1 MNTNDGL
8 SWYWLLVFFLILWAI
23 GDGISIYWE
32 YIYYKGYLYPDEF
45 DEKLWILIRAL
56 SDQWLLIER
65 PWNNE
70 SYREILLR
78 RIVNIMNVSIQYDF

>member
-1 MNTNDGL
+1 ME
-8 SWYWLLVFFLILWAI
+8 LVFTE
-23 GDGISIYWE
+23 S
-32 YIYYKGYLYPDEF
+32 IYYKGYLYPDEF

-70 SYREILLR
+70 FYREILLR

>member
-1 MNTNDGL
+1 ME
-8 SWYWLLVFFLILWAI
+8 LVFTEI
-23 GDGISIYWE
+23 
-32 YIYYKGYLYPDEF
+32 IYYKGYLYPDEF

-78 RIVNIMNVSIQYDF
+78 RIVNIVNVSIQYDF